1 MDSRKL
7 VDPGAG
13 ASIACGVSG
22 LFGLGTEGLQ
32 APPQEG

>member
-1 MDSRKL
+1 MDSRRL
-7 VDPGAG
+7 VDGAG